1 MLVLIVLLLELRKTA
16 YRILS
21 GFGRINYNYNMKY
34 LLSFTARYDGI
45 SRLKDNRWGVFPA
58 FSAGWRISE
67 EAFIKDNV
75 DWLSNLKL
83 RLGWGKTR

>member
-1 MLVLIVLLLELRKTA
+1 MKWLVCLISDVSNMIMQVSICLKLIYVVMPLPVSRKIIVGE
-16 YRILS
+16 YS
-21 GFGRINYNYNMKY
+21 
-34 LLSFTARYDGI
+34 
-45 SRLKDNRWGVFPA
+45 PQ

-83 RLGWGKTR
+83 RLGWGKTVMRN